1 MTRIK
6 KNDIVVIMAGKN
18 KGKEGKVLQVFPE
31 LGRVVVEG
39 VNVMTKHLKP
49 GKKSEKGQKITF
61 EAPFHISNV
70 MLKCPQ
76 SGKPT
81 RVRVKS
87 LADGK
92 RVRVSTRSGEEIT

>member
-18 KGKEGKVLQVFPE
+18 KVFPE
-31 LGRVVVEG
+31 LDRVVVSG
-39 VNVMTKHLKP
+39 VNIMTKHLKS